1 MQWTQGR
8 GGQDQISALNG
19 QFLERVS
26 GPGPG
31 LTVMLM
37 TIRADA

>member
-26 GPGPG
+26 GPG